1 MLLSCVECNVCG
13 NFRDILNKACLY
25 YLEALCMVS
34 YRYLMLIHSLSISF
48 AYAGSHGLVDSALK
62 EMSFPSA
69 ALQFRQTN
77 EAKQA
82 CIII

>member
-1 MLLSCVECNVCG
+1 MY
-13 NFRDILNKACLY
+13 R
-25 YLEALCMVS
+25 S